1 MKILVTGALG
11 GIGSAI
17 VRTARGAGH
26 TVYVQ
31 DLRSSPDSPA
41 DIEGDLNSEAVI
53 DTLRAFCRDNGVDS
67 VVAAHGIAAA
77 GGLDEFDE
85 SGTTR
90 VMRVNTLSVFR
101 LYDAVKDLITE
112 RDGSFVAVSSQA
124 GIQGEANNGIYCASK
139 FAILGWAKGL
149 KAAGP
154 GPRLRVLCPGATETP
169 LLTAVFEGMAA
180 SEGLRYEDILAR
192 RSSQVPA
199 GRLGRTDDLG
209 AATLWLLE
217 TPAPTYLV
225 AAVTGG
231 EILH

>member
-1 MKILVTGALG
+1 MNILVTGALG

-17 VRTARGAGH
+17 VRAARHAGH
-26 TVYVQ
+26 TVYLQ
-31 DLRSSPDSPA
+31 DLRPSPDTPV
-41 DIEGDLNSEAVI
+41 DIEGDLNNHAVL
-53 DTLRAFCRDNGVDS
+53 DALRQFCQNNGVDS

-77 GGLDEFDE
+77 GGLEEFDE
-85 SGTTR
+85 AGTTR
-90 VMRVNTLSVFR
+90 VMRINTLSVFR
-101 LYDAVKDLITE
+101 VYDAVKDLLTD

-149 KAAGP
+149 TAARP

-169 LLTAVFEGMAA
+169 LLVTVFEGMAA
-180 SEGLRYEDILAR
+180 SEGVRYEDILAR
-192 RSSQVPA
+192 RSAQIPA
-199 GRLGRTDDLG
+199 GRLGRPDDLG

-217 TPAPTYLV
+217 TPAPRHLV

-231 EILH
+231 EVLH

>member
-17 VRTARGAGH
+17 VRTAREAGH

-31 DLRSSPDSPA
+31 DLRSSLETPA
-41 DIEGDLNSEAVI
+41 DVEGDLNDEAVLG
-53 DTLRAFCRDNGVDS
+53 TLREFCWDNGIDS

-85 SGTTR
+85 ASTAR
-90 VMRVNTLSVFR
+90 VMRINTLSVFR
-101 LYDAVKDLITE
+101 LYDAVKDLLTE
-112 RDGSFVAVSSQA
+112 RGGSFVVISSQA

-149 KAAGP
+149 EAAGT

-169 LLTAVFEGMAA
+169 LLVTVFEGMAA
-180 SEGLRYEDILAR
+180 SEGVRYEDIFAR
-192 RSSQVPA
+192 RSAQIPA
-199 GRLGRTDDLG
+199 GRLGRPEDIG
-209 AATLWLLE
+209 SATLWLLE
-217 TPAPTYLV
+217 IPAPAHLV

-231 EILH
+231 EVLH